1 MSWQLASFSVLAV
14 ALAGGFAWYERSH
27 PSARVLALVATMAAL
42 AALGRIAFA
51 PLPNVKPTTDIVLIS
66 GAALGGA
73 PGFAVGA
80 LAALTSNVFFGQGP
94 WTPWQMAAWGGVGI
108 AGALLQRVTRGHI
121 GRVTLATAC
130 GIAGLAYGAVLNFST
145 WATYTGDH
153 SLGAYTA
160 IAGTALPFDIAH
172 AAGNV
177 AFALAFGPALLR
189 ALERFRR
196 RFEVTWRPAAA
207 IATPLA
213 VLAAVLLL
221 VATAGAATPRSY
233 LERAQN
239 ADGGWGPA
247 PGQGSSQLYTG
258 WASLGM
264 AANARNPRDVH
275 RGGSTPIDY
284 MRARAG
290 QLDDTGEV
298 ERTILVLA
306 AAGVSARHFAGRD
319 LVRELERRR
328 HGDGSYAG
336 GVVLTSFSVLALKAT
351 GRASTAGAR
360 ASVSWIGRQQNTDGG
375 FSVVGR
381 GGQSSVDDTAS
392 AIQALVA
399 GGRRSSRAVS
409 RGVGFLRRSQNPD
422 GGFPLGPDSPSNAQS
437 TAYAVQGFVAA
448 GRDPA
453 RVRRGGSRDPLAYL
467 RSLTTGSGAVR
478 YSRTSAQTPVW
489 VTAQAA
495 MALARKPLPLRPVA
509 RGSGGGGAG
518 GAAAAGASGAAAP
531 APRPAPARGP
541 CHPPGPFCVWRAT
554 SALAAGVL
562 MAPLY

>member
-1 MSWQLASFSVLAV
+1 LSWQLASFSVLAV
-14 ALAGGFAWYERSH
+14 ALAAGFAWYERSH

-108 AGALLQRVTRGHI
+108 AGALVHRITRGRL
-121 GRVTLATAC
+121 GRVTLAAAC
-130 GIAGLAYGAVLNFST
+130 GVAGLAYGAVLNFST

-160 IAGTALPFDIAH
+160 IAGTALPFDLAH

-207 IATPLA
+207 IAAPLA
-213 VLAAVLLL
+213 VIAGLLLL
-221 VATAGAATPRSY
+221 VPAAGAATPASY
-233 LERAQN
+233 LSSAQN

-258 WASLGM
+258 WAALGL
-264 AANARNPRDVH
+264 AANGRNPRDVRH
-275 RGGSTPIDY
+275 GGSTPVDY
-284 MRARAG
+284 MRSRAA
-290 QLDDTGEV
+290 QLNDTGEL
-298 ERTILVLA
+298 ERTVLVLA
-306 AAGVSARHFAGRD
+306 AAGVSPRHFAGRD
-319 LVRELERRR
+319 LVRELERSR
-328 HGDGSYAG
+328 HRDGSYAG
-336 GVVLTSFSVLALKAT
+336 GVVLTSFSVLALKAA

-409 RGVGFLRRSQNPD
+409 RAVGFLRRSQNPD

-453 RVRRGGSRDPLAYL
+453 RVHRGGSRDPLAYL

-495 MALARKPLPLRPVA
+495 MALARKALPLRPVA
-509 RGSGGGGAG
+509 RSSSGSGAG
-518 GAAAAGASGAAAP
+518 GSASAGASGGAGASGAA
-531 APRPAPARGP
+531 GS
-541 CHPPGPFCVWRAT
+541 RAT
-554 SALAAGVL
+554 GVPPAGSVLRLARDLGLAAGVL